1 MKTWFDWMDQ
11 YYIPHPQPVAEPNAE
26 SERILA
32 LTRQKLGI
40 NAFSSDR
47 IPEENNVPEPGPL
60 AKPSAPKPWAPAQ
73 PRTRSTKRLLALA
86 AVAVLLFCLGAAG
99 AVAAGVFPW
108 QTIRNLY
115 GAESQQQAERLGMP
129 GEGLELT
136 RTRDGI
142 TVTLEG
148 ILVDGTA
155 AYLPAQITLSGGQ
168 YDPALRYGVWGSLHP
183 TETGV
188 SSGTYPL
195 EDLDPSDSTVPLML
209 TADCAGLQPG
219 DTVTLTMQR
228 IYGNALLEDG
238 STEPAWSWDYELTFT
253 FTLPE
258 FAPTRTIAVPEGTV
272 EPETGLSIAQVRLT
286 PLRLE
291 VTFGAYPQDSQM
303 RDRLSRLPLSLTLTD
318 GSTLSLPEGW
328 GEDDGVRSAEGGQGS
343 ASSPTGGAYYTVGC
357 EFGRFLDPDAV
368 ASVSVNGVEILL
380 P

>member
-11 YYIPHPQPVAEPNAE
+11 YYLPHPKPVEEPDAE
-26 SERILA
+26 SERILV
-32 LTRQKLGI
+32 LTRQKLGMDVLSSNRMPEDK
-40 NAFSSDR
+40 NA
-47 IPEENNVPEPGPL
+47 PEPVPL
-60 AKPSAPKPWAPAQ
+60 AKPSAPRPRVPAQ
-73 PRTRSTKRLLALA
+73 PRTRNTKRLLALA

-108 QTIRNLY
+108 QTIRDLY

-129 GEGLELT
+129 GEGLKLT
-136 RTRDGI
+136 QTRDGI

-148 ILVDGTA
+148 ILVDGTT
-155 AYLPAQITLSGGQ
+155 AYLPAQITLSSGQ
-168 YDPALRYGVWGSLHP
+168 YDQALRYGVWGTLHP

-195 EDLDPSDSTVPLML
+195 EDPDPSDSTVPLML

-238 STEPAWSWDYELTFT
+238 STEPAWSWDRELTFT

-258 FAPTRTIAVPEGTV
+258 FPPMRTIMVPGDTA
-272 EPETGLSIAQVRLT
+272 EPETGLPIAQVRLT

-291 VTFGAYPQDSQM
+291 VTFGAHPQDAQV
-303 RDRLSRLPLSLTLTD
+303 RDRLSRLPLTLTFTD
-318 GSTLSLPEGW
+318 GSTCSLPEGW
-328 GEDDGVRSAEGGQGS
+328 GEDNGVRSAEGGQGG
-343 ASSPTGGAYYTVGC
+343 AGSPTGGAYYTVGC
-357 EFGRFLDPDAV
+357 EFGRFLDPDTV